1 MADLDSTR
9 YISDLNQ
16 AWVAL
21 GIGLVYVIY
30 YITFVVKKP
39 LIICGNPRLRD
50 FIDTNL
56 PVLNEDYWPL
66 FWCLNGK
73 FQTLL
78 KGVTNKTV
86 RISVNWTYRRDVLVT
101 PDGGE
106 ICLDWVDNDKKSLHL
121 RDERPTVIIV
131 PGLSGSSGE
140 VYSVHFFELVQK
152 LGYRSVVFNN
162 RGLGGCRLKTP
173 RTFCPKN
180 TEDFRTVVQHI
191 RKDYPNAPLFAL
203 GASAGGLNLF
213 HYLADYGKDCQL
225 NGAMIV
231 SVLYEMFA
239 STKNLET
246 FPNVLLF
253 NQTLIRDLHYDM
265 LLPNQ
270 DILRTHKNLD
280 VNSILQARTVR
291 QFHTRLIV
299 PTFGYKDW
307 KQYYRDCNLTGLMH
321 KIKIPTLFMN
331 AADDPFTPLSSIP
344 IEEMRKEEN
353 VILVLT
359 SHGGHCGFM
368 EGVLPTQSGYMCKV
382 FSQYVNAIF
391 KNDEQNNRVNEFER

>member
-280 VNSILQARTVR
+280 VNSILQTGKETTHSLKPVSLKWIRCS
-291 QFHTRLIV
+291 
-299 PTFGYKDW
+299 D
-307 KQYYRDCNLTGLMH
+307 LTKAFDEMDEILASS
-321 KIKIPTLFMN
+321 N
-331 AADDPFTPLSSIP
+331 RSSISHSP
-344 IEEMRKEEN
+344 YRTDVWLQGLET
-353 VILVLT
+353 ILQGLQSNWT
-359 SHGGHCGFM
+359 YAQNQNTYAIHECG
-368 EGVLPTQSGYMCKV
+368 
-382 FSQYVNAIF
+382 
-391 KNDEQNNRVNEFER
+391 